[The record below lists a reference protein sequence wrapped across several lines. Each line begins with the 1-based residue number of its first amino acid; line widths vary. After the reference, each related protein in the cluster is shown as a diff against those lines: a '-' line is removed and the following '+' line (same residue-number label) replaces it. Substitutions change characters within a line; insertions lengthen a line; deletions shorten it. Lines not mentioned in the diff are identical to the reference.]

1 MSNET
6 KKPVLEL
13 VNSAKKPAGKKP
25 NNTGGSGG
33 SGSSTKQKRFGEYG
47 IVGGAFAQFRM
58 MRVDGSSDRAESS
71 FPLCNFTAR
80 IIEEVLHDDGLTDSS
95 FLRIEGRR
103 ADGLV
108 LPVADVPSKN
118 FYSTQGSWP
127 NDAWGIKVAV
137 NPGAAKRDNLR
148 FCLHQYS
155 NLEADVPS
163 RIVYKYTGWKKIN
176 EQWHYLTGS
185 GAITAA
191 GLVDTVETDLG
202 SGHMSRYA
210 LPAPLA
216 GDELRAAINETLQ
229 LMTICPNK
237 PHIGAVLLAAVA
249 RAPLGECQ
257 PTNYVIWTHGLTGS
271 GKSEL
276 AALCLAFFGKEFNS
290 NSFPSNWSDTD
301 NAMESKAYRAKDGL
315 FVVDDY
321 KPSVS
326 PTEAAKLNAKA
337 ERFVRGTGNQAA
349 RDRLASSLDLN
360 SGYYNR
366 SLTLI
371 TGEDLP
377 KGQSLLARS
386 LILEIARPDIPS
398 DQLPIYKQAAQSGKY
413 AGLMSAYIQ
422 WLASR
427 MDQLK
432 AGFPRFVQQYQND
445 ARNNGLTTSH
455 PRAPE
460 IYANMVAGAET
471 FIDFLQDSG
480 LSAERAN
487 VLTADIETGLKQ
499 AFSEQGAYQSEQD
512 EVQRFINLLK
522 AAFSSGNCHIA
533 ERLKKAPP
541 EKHPF
546 FWGWRNAGTDAV
558 GDDMY
563 SPMGD
568 CIGYLNEQTSGKPCE
583 VWLVQDNAFKVAA
596 QFARNQGDSFLLSAP
611 ALWRRMVERG
621 LVIQTEPDA
630 KTNKPRTTVQQRVAG
645 VKMRVMVL
653 SSELFEAD

>member
-1 MSNET
+1 M
-6 KKPVLEL
+6 V
-13 VNSAKKPAGKKP
+13 PAGRAHQP
-25 NNTGGSGG
+25 NFF
-33 SGSSTKQKRFGEYG
+33 KFGDYA
-47 IVGGAFAQFRM
+47 IKNGAFHQIKAVRAGPEG
-58 MRVDGSSDRAESS
+58 DGFVE
-71 FPLCNFTAR
+71 FPLCDFTCK
-80 IIEEVLHDDGLTDSS
+80 IVEEIVQDTGLEDSS

-103 ADGLV
+103 ADGVPLPLV
-108 LPVADVPSKN
+108 DVPAKS
-118 FYSTQGSWP
+118 FYSSQGNWA
-127 NDAWGIKVAV
+127 NEFWGTAPFIH
-137 NPGAAKRDNLR
+137 PGASKKDNLR
-148 FCLHQYS
+148 AAIHLYS
-155 NLEADVPS
+155 KLNGDVP
-163 RIVYKYTGWKKIN
+163 RRVIYKFTGWKKIS
-176 EQWHYLTGS
+176 EQWRYLTSS
-185 GAITAA
+185 GAICAA
-191 GLVDTVETDLG
+191 GLIDSVETDLG

-216 GDELRAAINETLQ
+216 GDELRAAINEALQ
-229 LMTICPNK
+229 LLTICPNK
-237 PHIGAVLLAAVA
+237 PHIGAVLLAGIA

-290 NSFPSNWSDTD
+290 NSFPSNWSDTE

-326 PTEAAKLNAKA
+326 PTEAAKLSAKA

-366 SLTLI
+366 SLTI
-371 TGEDLP
+371 VTGEDLP

-432 AGFPRFVQQYQND
+432 ADFPKFVLQYQND

-471 FIDFLQDSG
+471 FIDFLQDAGIGS
-480 LSAERAN
+480 ERAN

-512 EVQRFINLLK
+512 EVRRFIDLLK
-522 AAFSSGNCHIA
+522 AAFSSGNCHVA

-541 EKHPF
+541 ESHPF
-546 FWGWRNAGTDAV
+546 FWGWRNAGADAV

-563 SPMGD
+563 NPMGD

-611 ALWRRMVERG
+611 ALWRRMIERG
-621 LVIQTEPDA
+621 LVIDTELDA
-630 KTNKPRTTVQQRVAG
+630 RTNKPRSTVKRSVAC
-645 VKMRVMVL
+645 VKIRVMVL
-653 SSELFEAD
+653 SAELFEAD

>member
-1 MSNET
+1 MTN
-6 KKPVLEL
+6 KINKPVLEL
-13 VNSAKKPAGKKP
+13 VNNAKKLAPKKP
-25 NNTGGSGG
+25 STTGNGG
-33 SGSSTKQKRFGEYG
+33 SGSGSTKQKRFGEYG

-58 MRVDGSSDRAESS
+58 MRVEGSSDRAESS

-103 ADGLV
+103 ADGLF

-163 RIVYKYTGWKKIN
+163 RIVYKYSGWKKIN
-176 EQWHYLTGS
+176 DLWHYLTGS

-191 GLVDTVETDLG
+191 GLVDSVETDLG
-202 SGHMSRYA
+202 SGHMTRYA

-216 GDELRAAINETLQ
+216 GDELRAAINEALQ
-229 LMTICPNK
+229 LLTICPNK

-249 RAPLGECQ
+249 RATLGECH
-257 PTNYVIWTHGLTGS
+257 PIDFCIWMHGLTGS
-271 GKSEL
+271 RKSEL
-276 AALCLAFFGKEFNS
+276 AALCLALFGDFNARR
-290 NSFPSNWSDTD
+290 FPANWSDTD
-301 NAMESKAYRAKDGL
+301 NALESKAFQCKDSL
-315 FVVDDY
+315 YIVDDF
-321 KPSVS
+321 KPSVNQA
-326 PTEAAKLNAKA
+326 EAAKLHSKA
-337 ERFVRGTGNQAA
+337 ERFIRNTGNQAG
-349 RDRLASSLDLN
+349 RNRLSSSLQAIPAP
-360 SGYYNR
+360 YNR
-366 SLTLI
+366 SMTI
-371 TGEDLP
+371 ATGEDLP
-377 KGQSLLARS
+377 KGQSLLGRLLVLELARN
-386 LILEIARPDIPS
+386 DV
-398 DQLPIYKQAAQSGKY
+398 DNNQLTICQQSAAAGKF
-413 AGLMSAYIQ
+413 AGLMATYIQ
-422 WLASR
+422 WLAPR
-427 MDQLK
+427 IDQLK
-432 AGFPRFVQQYQND
+432 QDFPKFVHQYRDKATQD
-445 ARNNGLTTSH
+445 GLTTSH

-460 IYANMVAGAET
+460 LYANMVAGCET
-471 FIDFLQDSG
+471 FTDFLQDSG

-487 VLTADIETGLKQ
+487 VLTADIESGLKQ

-512 EVQRFINLLK
+512 EVRRFIDLLK

-541 EKHPF
+541 ESHPF
-546 FWGWRNAGTDAV
+546 FWGWRNVGTDAV

-563 SPMGD
+563 NPMGD

-630 KTNKPRTTVQQRVAG
+630 RTNKPRPTVKRTIAG
-645 VKMRVMVL
+645 ASMRVMVL
-653 SSELFEAD
+653 SAELFEAD